1 MFHRVGSTENGHSV
15 SVRQCDVPGGRLGPR
30 EGPPM
35 SPTSMRLHRA
45 GLPSRKSPAQAQGR
59 PQVGRAEWL
68 QDLPPF
74 PPGE

>member
-15 SVRQCDVPGGRLGPR
+15 SETVMFQEDGWGRGKA
-30 EGPPM
+30 PPM

-45 GLPSRKSPAQAQGR
+45 GLPSRKSTAQAQGR

-68 QDLPPF
+68 QDLPPS
-74 PPGE
+74 PTGE